1 MEWNIERNLNKG
13 LLPREV
19 HVAIYEGNIES
30 ISYMENPAMQV
41 PKIDIIV
48 ANPEG
53 LIVAQTATFIFH
65 LSNTGLT
72 SALYRSMS
80 VCSVKS

>member
-1 MEWNIERNLNKG
+1 MALFSNLVEHNTRPCWHKRNLNKG

-53 LIVAQTATFIFH
+53 LIVLCGF
-65 LSNTGLT
+65 
-72 SALYRSMS
+72 
-80 VCSVKS
+80 